1 MIITEKVDM
10 KAKKPLKKYVK
21 TGVKNRKKGGPEVKK
36 PLKKEA
42 KQRTKPKKS
51 TTFRA
56 KGIKTKINS
65 KKSFSS
71 VKKKTTNLKKVEHVI
86 LNHYEVSQLI
96 KAILD
101 LGQEYGKVI
110 NITFIKEQL
119 NDMTYSEEALN
130 FAINRMKN
138 RGLIV
143 QIDKDTIEI
152 TTGE

>member
-1 MIITEKVDM
+1 MIIAGMVCM
-10 KAKKPLKKYVK
+10 KAKKPLKKAVK
-21 TGVKNRKKGGPEVKK
+21 TGVKNRKKGPPKAKK

-42 KQRTKPKKS
+42 KQRIKPKKS
-51 TTFRA
+51 TNSLA
-56 KGIKTKINS
+56 KGVKIKINS
-65 KKSFSS
+65 NKSFSS
-71 VKKKTTNLKKVEHVI
+71 VKKKTTNLKKTEYI
-86 LNHYEVSQLI
+86 TPNHYEVSQLI

-119 NDMTYSEEALN
+119 NDITYSEEALN